1 MPVLCTPYHTIR
13 RQLSQENAVGWATL
27 ILFLREELHTDTP
40 ETQRRPPPPPPS
52 LTAVPSHDPQSR
64 TQERGGLLTNNP
76 GSKSHT
82 ETGVPGTG
90 QRYGGRMSFP
100 PALPSSPCDGDMPCR
115 VVDEGV
121 KRAQS
126 ASLSTPGTSG
136 NVILGFDRSQ

>member
-1 MPVLCTPYHTIR
+1 MLW
-13 RQLSQENAVGWATL
+13 VGPRSSFFFAKNS
-27 ILFLREELHTDTP
+27 IQIP
-40 ETQRRPPPPPPS
+40 QRRRDGRRPLHPP
-52 LTAVPSHDPQSR
+52 LTAVPSHDPQPR
-64 TQERGGLLTNNP
+64 TQKRGGLLTNNP

-100 PALPSSPCDGDMPCR
+100 PALPSPPCDGDMPCR

-126 ASLSTPGTSG
+126 ASLSTPGTRG